1 LTDQVTKLTGEL
13 AASETDIDEL
23 KSRCGDLEKK
33 EEAHFA
39 EMSALERKMLDIAQE
54 RDDTIIEKDEV
65 VAQRNKVEQEL
76 INLKDY
82 ILSIY
87 EEGFNQALDQVVLL
101 YGVSANDNGFDI
113 GKDVF

>member
-1 LTDQVTKLTGEL
+1 
-13 AASETDIDEL
+13 
-23 KSRCGDLEKK
+23 
-33 EEAHFA
+33 
-39 EMSALERKMLDIAQE
+39 MLDIAQE